1 MSYKKWVIEAADKEK
16 ASALSEKLN
25 IDPFLSYLLAVRG
38 INDELSVSEFL
49 SDSVRLVSPFLFA
62 DMDKAVSRINLAV
75 EGNEKICIYGD
86 YDCDGVTSTALLFTF
101 LESMGAD
108 VTYFIPDRLKDGYGM
123 NCKAIDEIHSWGTDL
138 IVTVDNGISAINEAE
153 YIYSL
158 GMELVV
164 TDHHQIGEI
173 LPKAEAVVNPHRE
186 DNKILFRDF
195 AGVGVAFKLVC
206 AMYDGDT
213 DDLLEQYADLVTIG
227 TIGDVVPLVGENRSL
242 VKSGLSLIN
251 NDTRI
256 GLSALKELAGSK
268 ERELTA
274 GDVAFQICPRINA
287 AGRMDKAS
295 IAVELLMTDDY
306 EIAKVRAQQ
315 LCDENEH
322 RHQVENNISED
333 IENQIR
339 ENPSLA
345 NDRVIVIDGKGYHKG
360 VIGISAS
367 HISEVYS
374 KPAIVIG
381 VDENGDGTGSARSIE
396 GFNIFEAISSC
407 EDLLTHFG
415 GHPLAAG
422 LGINSSD
429 IPKFRRR
436 INEYAEKYYSVM
448 PVETLNIDCKLSP
461 FYLTVDLVDSISRLE
476 PYGEKNKQPIFG
488 IFNMTLCSV
497 APIGDGRH
505 IRIEA
510 SKKGKIFRIVFFKI
524 TADEFPY
531 KQGDVLDFA
540 VRISKNLYKGRYYL
554 SIQAVDVRKSGSD
567 FDKFFIEKS
576 DYQLFL
582 LGDKNKTSLYPER
595 NECSVIYKF
604 LKQNGGWKYTA
615 EDLYFALEQKVT
627 YGQLCYALD
636 AFEEAGLISRNNC
649 ITINKV
655 SGKTDLDSTN
665 VLKILKGRL

>member
-1 MSYKKWVIEAADKEK
+1 MSYKKWVIETADKEK

-62 DMDKAVSRINLAV
+62 DMDKAVNRINLAL
-75 EGNEKICIYGD
+75 ERNEKICIYGD
-86 YDCDGVTSTALLFTF
+86 YDCDGVTATSLLFTF

-108 VTYFIPDRLKDGYGM
+108 VIYFIPDRITDGYGM
-123 NCKAIDEIHSWGTDL
+123 NNGAIDKIHSLGTDL

-268 ERELTA
+268 EGELTA

-295 IAVELLMTDDY
+295 IAVELLITDDY
-306 EIAKVRAQQ
+306 ETAKVRAQQ

-333 IENQIR
+333 IGNKIR
-339 ENPSLA
+339 ENPRLA
-345 NDRVIVIDGKGYHKG
+345 EDRVIVIDGKGYHKG

-396 GFNIFEAISSC
+396 GFNIFDAISSC

-422 LGINSSD
+422 LGIKSSD
-429 IPKFRRR
+429 IPELRRR

-448 PVETLNIDCKLSP
+448 PVETLHIDCKLSP

-476 PYGEKNKQPIFG
+476 PYGERNKQPIFG
-488 IFNMTLCSV
+488 IFNMILCSV
-497 APIGDGRH
+497 TPIGDGRH

-510 SKKGKIFRIVFFKI
+510 SKKGKIFRIVFFKT

-531 KQGDVLDFA
+531 KQGDMLDFA

-554 SIQAVDVRKSGSD
+554 SIQAIDVRKSGSD
-567 FDKFFIEKS
+567 AEKFFLEKT

-582 LGDKNKTSLYPER
+582 LGNKNNTALYPER
-595 NECSVIYKF
+595 NDCSVIYKF
-604 LKQNGGWKYTA
+604 LKQNGAWQYTA
-615 EDLYFALEQKVT
+615 EDLYFALEQRVT

-636 AFEEAGLISRNNC
+636 AFEEAGLISRNNG

-665 VLKILKGRL
+665 VLKTLKGRL

>member
-1 MSYKKWVIEAADKEK
+1 MTYKKWVIETADKEK

-49 SDSVRLVSPFLFA
+49 SESVRLVSPFLFA
-62 DMDKAVSRINLAV
+62 DMDKAVSRINLAL
-75 EGNEKICIYGD
+75 ERDEKICIYGD
-86 YDCDGVTSTALLFTF
+86 YDCDGVTATALLFTF

-108 VTYFIPDRLKDGYGM
+108 VIYFIPDRLTDGYGM
-123 NCKAIDEIHSWGTDL
+123 NCDAIDKIHSLGTDL

-164 TDHHQIGEI
+164 TDHHQIGEV

-186 DNKILFRDF
+186 ENKILFRDF

-256 GLSALKELAGSK
+256 GLSALKELACSK
-268 ERELTA
+268 EKELTA
-274 GDVAFQICPRINA
+274 GDVAYQICPRINA

-295 IAVELLMTDDY
+295 IAVELLISDDY
-306 EIAKVRAQQ
+306 ETAKVRAQQ

-333 IENQIR
+333 IENKIR

-345 NDRVIVIDGKGYHKG
+345 EDRVIVIDGSGYHKG

-367 HISEVYS
+367 HICDVYS

-381 VDENGDGTGSARSIE
+381 IDENGDGTGSARSIE

-422 LGINSSD
+422 LGINGSD
-429 IPKFRRR
+429 ISEFRRR

-448 PVETLNIDCKLSP
+448 PVDTLHIDCKLSP

-476 PYGEKNKQPIFG
+476 PYGERNKQPVFG
-488 IFNMTLCSV
+488 IFNMALCSV
-497 APIGDGRH
+497 TPVGDGRH

-510 SKKGKIFRIVFFKI
+510 SKKGKIFRIVLFR
-524 TADEFPY
+524 TTLDEFPY
-531 KQGDVLDFA
+531 KQGDILDFA
-540 VRISKNLYKGRYYL
+540 VRISKNLFKGRYYL

-567 FDKFFIEKS
+567 TDKFFLEKT

-582 LGDKNKTSLYPER
+582 LGDKNKTALYPER
-595 NECSVIYKF
+595 NDCSVIYKF
-604 LKQNGGWKYTA
+604 LKQNDGWNYTT
-615 EDLYFALEQKVT
+615 EDLYFALEQRVT
-627 YGQLCYALD
+627 YGQLCFALD
-636 AFEEAGLISRNNC
+636 AFEEAGLISRNNG
-649 ITINKV
+649 ITVNKV
-655 SGKTDLDSTN
+655 SGKTDLESTK
-665 VLKILKGRL
+665 VLKTLKGRL

>member
-1 MSYKKWVIEAADKEK
+1 MSYKKWVIETADKEK

-38 INDELSVSEFL
+38 IDDELSVSEFL
-49 SDSVRLVSPFLFA
+49 SDSVRLVSPFLFT
-62 DMDKAVSRINLAV
+62 DMDKAVSRINLAL
-75 EGNEKICIYGD
+75 ERNEKMCIYGD
-86 YDCDGVTSTALLFTF
+86 YDCDGVTATALLFSF

-108 VTYFIPDRLKDGYGM
+108 VIYFIPDRLTEGYGM
-123 NCKAIDEIHSWGTDL
+123 NCSAIDKIHSLGTDL
-138 IVTVDNGISAINEAE
+138 IITVDNGISAINEAE

-173 LPKAEAVVNPHRE
+173 LPKAEAVVNPHRN

-195 AGVGVAFKLVC
+195 AGVGVAFKLAC
-206 AMYDGDT
+206 ALYDGDT

-227 TIGDVVPLVGENRSL
+227 TIGDVVPLSGENRSL
-242 VKSGLSLIN
+242 VKFGLNLIN

-256 GLSALKELAGSK
+256 GLSVLKELACSNDK
-268 ERELTA
+268 ELNA
-274 GDVAFQICPRINA
+274 GDVAFQLCPRINA
-287 AGRMDKAS
+287 AGRMDKAL
-295 IAVELLMTDDY
+295 IAAELLISDDY
-306 EIAKVRAQQ
+306 ETAKMRAQQ

-322 RHQVENNISED
+322 RHNVENNISED
-333 IENQIR
+333 IKNKIK
-339 ENPSLA
+339 ENPHLA
-345 NDRVIVIDGKGYHKG
+345 EDRVIVVDGKGYHRG
-360 VIGISAS
+360 VIGITAS

-374 KPAIVIG
+374 KPAIVIS
-381 VDENGDGTGSARSIE
+381 VDENGEATGSARTVE

-422 LGINSSD
+422 LGLKSTD
-429 IPKFRRR
+429 IPEFRRR
-436 INEYAEKYYSVM
+436 INEYAKKYYSVM
-448 PVETLNIDCKLSP
+448 PVETLRIDCKLSP
-461 FYLTVDLVDSISRLE
+461 FYLTADLVDSLNCLE
-476 PYGEKNKQPIFG
+476 PYGENNRQPVFG

-497 APIGDGRH
+497 TPVGEGRH

-510 SKKGKIFRIVFFKI
+510 SKKGKIFRIVFFK
-524 TADEFPY
+524 TTVDEFPY

-554 SIQAVDVRKSGSD
+554 SIQAADVRKSGSD
-567 FDKFFIEKS
+567 TDKFLFEKT

-582 LGDKNKTSLYPER
+582 SGEKNKTLLYPER
-595 NECSVIYKF
+595 KDCSVIYKF
-604 LKQNGGWKYTA
+604 LKQNSGWKYTA

-636 AFEEAGLISRNNC
+636 AFEEAGLISRSSGIILNN
-649 ITINKV
+649 V
-655 SGKTDLDSTN
+655 SGKTDLDSTD
-665 VLKILKGRL
+665 VLKTLKGRL

>member
-1 MSYKKWVIEAADKEK
+1 MTYKKWVIETADKEK

-38 INDELSVSEFL
+38 INDELSVLEFL

-62 DMDKAVSRINLAV
+62 DMDKAVSCINLAL
-75 EGNEKICIYGD
+75 ERDEKICIYGD
-86 YDCDGVTSTALLFTF
+86 YDCDGVTATALLFTF

-108 VTYFIPDRLKDGYGM
+108 VIYFIPDRLTDGYGM
-123 NCKAIDEIHSWGTDL
+123 NCDAIDKIHSLGTDL

-164 TDHHQIGEI
+164 TDHHQIGEV

-186 DNKILFRDF
+186 ENKILFRDF

-256 GLSALKELAGSK
+256 GLSALKELACSK
-268 ERELTA
+268 EKELTA
-274 GDVAFQICPRINA
+274 GDVAYQICPRINA

-295 IAVELLMTDDY
+295 IAVELLISDDY
-306 EIAKVRAQQ
+306 ETAKVRAQQ

-333 IENQIR
+333 IENKIR

-345 NDRVIVIDGKGYHKG
+345 EDRVIVIDGSGYHKG

-367 HISEVYS
+367 HISDVYS

-381 VDENGDGTGSARSIE
+381 IDENGDGTGSARSIE

-407 EDLLTHFG
+407 DDLLTHFG

-422 LGINSSD
+422 LGINGSD
-429 IPKFRRR
+429 ISEFRRR

-448 PVETLNIDCKLSP
+448 PVDTLHIDCKLSP

-476 PYGEKNKQPIFG
+476 PYGERNKQPVFG

-497 APIGDGRH
+497 TPVGDGRH

-510 SKKGKIFRIVFFKI
+510 SKKGKIFRIVLFR
-524 TADEFPY
+524 TTLDEFPY
-531 KQGDVLDFA
+531 KQGDILDFA
-540 VRISKNLYKGRYYL
+540 VRISKNLFKGRYYL

-567 FDKFFIEKS
+567 TDKFFLEKN
-576 DYQLFL
+576 DYQLFF
-582 LGDKNKTSLYPER
+582 LGDKNKTALYPER
-595 NECSVIYKF
+595 NDCSVIYKF
-604 LKQNGGWKYTA
+604 LKQNDGWNYTT
-615 EDLYFALEQKVT
+615 EDLYFAMDQRVT
-627 YGQLCYALD
+627 YGQLCFALD
-636 AFEEAGLISRNNC
+636 AFEESGLISRNNG
-649 ITINKV
+649 ITLNKV
-655 SGKTDLDSTN
+655 SGKTDLESTK
-665 VLKILKGRL
+665 VLKTLKGRL